1 MATAHYT
8 QPTTEVSFKRDDA
21 TITVTLLVSNT
32 QDKTHVSCLVDGVQA
47 TTTQPTSRRALIAA
61 CKAADI
67 ASKGDTAT
75 LRLALHET
83 TVRGTREAAKQQR
96 IESQQRMAANR
107 STAAEG
113 KGYKPRSKA
122 APVDKATVPQPEAR
136 ATAPKPPAKISYTIR
151 ELKALAKAHKLPK
164 YGYLRK
170 AELMVALAAHGVTL

>member
-1 MATAHYT
+1 MATAHFT
-8 QPTTEVSFKRDDA
+8 QSTTEMSFKRDDA
-21 TITVTLLVSNT
+21 KITVTLLVSNT

-75 LRLALHET
+75 LRLALHEA
-83 TVRGTREAAKQQR
+83 TVRGTRATAKQQR
-96 IESQQRMAANR
+96 TESQQRMAANR
-107 STAAEG
+107 
-113 KGYKPRSKA
+113 KPRSKA
-122 APVDKATVPQPEAR
+122 APVDKAT
-136 ATAPKPPAKISYTIR
+136 APKPPAKISYSTAAGGKGYTIR

-170 AELMVALAAHGVTL
+170 AELMVALVAHGVTL

>member
-8 QPTTEVSFKRDDA
+8 QSTPEMSFKRGDA
-21 TITVTLLVSNT
+21 KLTVTLLVSNT

-61 CKAADI
+61 CKVAGI

-75 LRLALHET
+75 LRLALHEA
-83 TVRGTREAAKQQR
+83 TVRGTRATAKQQR
-96 IESQQRMAANR
+96 TESQQRMAANR
-107 STAAEG
+107 STAAGG

-122 APVDKATVPQPEAR
+122 APVDK

-164 YGYLRK
+164 YSYLRK
-170 AELMVALAAHGVTL
+170 AELMVALSNHGVTL

>member
-8 QPTTEVSFKRDDA
+8 QPTTEMSFKRGDA
-21 TITVTLLVSNT
+21 KITVTLLVSNT
-32 QDKTHVSCLVDGVQA
+32 QDKTHISCLVDGVQA

-83 TVRGTREAAKQQR
+83 TVRGTRASAKQQR
-96 IESQQRMAANR
+96 IEAQQRMAANR

-113 KGYKPRSKA
+113 KGHKPRSKA
-122 APVDKATVPQPEAR
+122 APVG
-136 ATAPKPPAKISYTIR
+136 ATAPKPCPKISYTIR
-151 ELKALAKAHKLPK
+151 ALKALAKAHKLPK
-164 YGYLRK
+164 YSYLRK
-170 AELMVALAAHGVTL
+170 AELMVALSNHGVTL

>member
-8 QPTTEVSFKRDDA
+8 QPTPEMSFKRGDA
-21 TITVTLLVSNT
+21 KITVTLLVSNT

-47 TTTQPTSRRALIAA
+47 TTTQPTARRALIAA

-67 ASKGDTAT
+67 ASTGDTAT

-83 TVRGTREAAKQQR
+83 TVRGTREAAKLQR
-96 IESQQRMAANR
+96 IESQQRMATNR
-107 STAAEG
+107 STASEG

-122 APVDKATVPQPEAR
+122 APVDK

-170 AELMVALAAHGVTL
+170 AELMIALAAHGVTL